1 MAFCPTI
8 GKYREFIVEKHE
20 KHSFIFVICIFIHN
34 FMDVKKRR
42 GYAVN
47 I

>member
-8 GKYREFIVEKHE
+8 GKYREFIVE

-34 FMDVKKRR
+34 FMDVKKRH

>member
-1 MAFCPTI
+1 MTFCLTI
-8 GKYREFIVEKHE
+8 GKFGEFIAE
-20 KHSFIFVICIFIHN
+20 KHSIIFVICIFIHN

>member
-8 GKYREFIVEKHE
+8 GKYREFIVEKHPI
-20 KHSFIFVICIFIHN
+20 IFVICIFIHN